1 VKVDLPKAAAEPLDT
16 EMLKNNP
23 LVLTIDRA
31 GKLYL
36 NVGSQPKSALDADT
50 VGARTA
56 AALRR
61 NPALAVLIN
70 ADRTIAYGQLIDAM
84 VILQKAGA
92 SKVGFVTEPP
102 PEPAH
107 RT

>member
-1 VKVDLPKAAAEPLDT
+1 LVK
-16 EMLKNNP
+16 
-23 LVLTIDRA
+23 
-31 GKLYL
+31 
-36 NVGSQPKSALDADT
+36 
-50 VGARTA
+50 
-56 AALRR
+56 
-61 NPALAVLIN
+61 